1 MSMRLILSIL
11 LLAASLGAAEE
22 PNEKAAERTG
32 RAAEMLT
39 EIMGTPDHA
48 IPQDLLRRAHCV
60 ALIPG
65 VKKLGLL
72 VGGKYGKGVIAC
84 RTGAEGNW
92 SGPSTVRLEGGSI
105 GFQIGGSSTD
115 VVLLVMNEEGAE
127 KLRSSKFT
135 LGADAAVAGGPV
147 GRSAQAQTDAQMHAK
162 ILSYSRSRGL
172 FAGLSLEGATLRPDA
187 DANESLYGRKVSHE
201 EILSGAVAAP
211 AAAGGLH
218 AALAKYSAAA
228 PEAPATESTVVETA
242 AVESAPRQASKPGLI
257 TITSNPTIAEVE
269 LNGYFNGMTPRSKQ
283 VSPGQYQVTVRKA
296 GFADWVRT
304 VTVTPGE
311 RVVVEAELVPS
322 SAAAAGDGSA
332 RSGEVSQARVSGA
345 R

>member
-1 MSMRLILSIL
+1 MSMRLILSIV
-11 LLAASLGAAEE
+11 LLAASLGAAAET
-22 PNEKAAERTG
+22 NEKAAERTG
-32 RAAEMLT
+32 RAAELLT
-39 EIMGTPDHA
+39 EIMGAPDHA

-65 VKKLGLL
+65 VKKVGLL
-72 VGGKYGKGVIAC
+72 VGAKYGKGVIAC
-84 RTGAEGNW
+84 RTGAEGGW

-115 VVLLVMNEEGAE
+115 VVLLVMNEEGVE

-187 DANESLYGRKVSHE
+187 DDNETLYGRKVSHE
-201 EILSGAVAAP
+201 EILSGVATAP
-211 AAAGGLH
+211 AAANSLH

-228 PEAPATESTVVETA
+228 APAVETPVA
-242 AVESAPRQASKPGLI
+242 EPAPPPSNRPGLI
-257 TITSNPTIAEVE
+257 TITSKPTIAEVE

-283 VSPGQYQVTVRKA
+283 VSPGEYQVTVRKA

-311 RVVVEAELVPS
+311 RVTVEAELIPDGV
-322 SAAAAGDGSA
+322 AAAGESGSGQGQ
-332 RSGEVSQARVSGA
+332 SGKSSEVSQARVSGVP
-345 R
+345 

>member
-1 MSMRLILSIL
+1 MSIRLILAIIL
-11 LLAASLGAAEE
+11 VAASLGATDKA
-22 PNEKAAERTG
+22 NEKAAERTG
-32 RAAEMLT
+32 RAAELLA
-39 EIMGTPDHA
+39 EIMSTPDHA

-84 RTGAEGNW
+84 RTGAEAGW
-92 SGPSTVRLEGGSI
+92 SGPSTVRLEGGSF
-105 GFQIGGSSTD
+105 GLQIGGSSTD
-115 VVLLVMNEEGAE
+115 VVLLVMNKVGAE
-127 KLRSSKFT
+127 KLRASKFT

-187 DANESLYGRKVSHE
+187 DDNENLYGRKVSHE
-201 EILSGAVAAP
+201 EILSGAIGAP
-211 AAAGGLH
+211 AAASGLH

-228 PEAPATESTVVETA
+228 AEIQTVEALE
-242 AVESAPRQASKPGLI
+242 VESIPQPSKQPGII
-257 TITSNPTIAEVE
+257 TITSKPTIAEVE

-283 VSPGQYQVTVRKA
+283 VSPGEYQVTVRKA
-296 GFADWVRT
+296 GFADWVQT
-304 VTVTPGE
+304 VTVIPGE
-311 RVVVEAELVPS
+311 RVTVEAELLPI
-322 SAAAAGDGSA
+322 SAAD
-332 RSGEVSQARVSGA
+332 SGKSNSGRGAEVSQARGA
-345 R
+345 GLR

>member
-1 MSMRLILSIL
+1 
-11 LLAASLGAAEE
+11 
-22 PNEKAAERTG
+22 
-32 RAAEMLT
+32 MLT

-72 VGGKYGKGVIAC
+72 VGGKYGKGVISC
-84 RTGAEGNW
+84 RTGAQGNW

-228 PEAPATESTVVETA
+228 PEETAVETA
-242 AVESAPRQASKPGLI
+242 AVEIAPRQASKPGLI

-283 VSPGQYQVTVRKA
+283 VSPGQYQITLRKA

-311 RVVVEAELVPS
+311 RVTVAAELVPS
-322 SAAAAGDGSA
+322 NAAAAGDGSA

>member
-1 MSMRLILSIL
+1 MSVRLIFSII
-11 LLAASLGAAEE
+11 LLAASLSASDAD
-22 PNEKAAERTG
+22 NEKAAERAG
-32 RAAEMLT
+32 RAAELLAEVMS
-39 EIMGTPDHA
+39 TPDHA

-65 VKKLGLL
+65 VKKVGLL

-84 RTGAEGNW
+84 RTGANAGW
-92 SGPSTVRLEGGSI
+92 SGPSTVRLEGGSF
-105 GFQIGGSSTD
+105 GLQIGGSSTD

-187 DANESLYGRKVSHE
+187 DANENLYGRKVSHE
-201 EILSGAVAAP
+201 EILTGAIPAP
-211 AAAGGLH
+211 ASAGALH

-228 PEAPATESTVVETA
+228 EVQESKASGPESIPAPSN
-242 AVESAPRQASKPGLI
+242 QPGVL
-257 TITSNPTIAEVE
+257 TITSKPTVAEVE
-269 LNGYFNGMTPRSKQ
+269 LNGYFNGMTPRSKE
-283 VSPGQYQVTVRKA
+283 VKSGEYQVTVRKA

-304 VTVTPGE
+304 VTVAPGE
-311 RVVVEAELVPS
+311 RVTVEAELLPIT
-322 SAAAAGDGSA
+322 AAGSSSK
-332 RSGEVSQARVSGA
+332 R
-345 R
+345 

>member
-72 VGGKYGKGVIAC
+72 VGGKYGKGVISC
-84 RTGAEGNW
+84 RTGAEGGW

-115 VVLLVMNEEGAE
+115 VVLLVMNEEGAA

-228 PEAPATESTVVETA
+228 PEETAVETA
-242 AVESAPRQASKPGLI
+242 VVESAPRQATKPGLI
-257 TITSNPTIAEVE
+257 TITSKPTIAEVE

-283 VSPGQYQVTVRKA
+283 VSPGQYQVTLRKA

-311 RVVVEAELVPS
+311 RVTVAAELVPS
-322 SAAAAGDGSA
+322 SAVAAAGDGSA
-332 RSGEVSQARVSGA
+332 RSGEVSQARVSGV

>member
-1 MSMRLILSIL
+1 
-11 LLAASLGAAEE
+11 
-22 PNEKAAERTG
+22 
-32 RAAEMLT
+32 
-39 EIMGTPDHA
+39 
-48 IPQDLLRRAHCV
+48 
-60 ALIPG
+60 
-65 VKKLGLL
+65 
-72 VGGKYGKGVIAC
+72 
-84 RTGAEGNW
+84 
-92 SGPSTVRLEGGSI
+92 
-105 GFQIGGSSTD
+105 
-115 VVLLVMNEEGAE
+115 
-127 KLRSSKFT
+127 
-135 LGADAAVAGGPV
+135 
-147 GRSAQAQTDAQMHAK
+147 MHAK

-218 AALAKYSAAA
+218 AALTKYSAAA
-228 PEAPATESTVVETA
+228 PEETAVETTV
-242 AVESAPRQASKPGLI
+242 VESAPRQASKPGLI

-311 RVVVEAELVPS
+311 RVTVAAELVPS

-332 RSGEVSQARVSGA
+332 RNGEVSQARGSGA

>member
-1 MSMRLILSIL
+1 
-11 LLAASLGAAEE
+11 
-22 PNEKAAERTG
+22 
-32 RAAEMLT
+32 
-39 EIMGTPDHA
+39 
-48 IPQDLLRRAHCV
+48 
-60 ALIPG
+60 
-65 VKKLGLL
+65 
-72 VGGKYGKGVIAC
+72 
-84 RTGAEGNW
+84 
-92 SGPSTVRLEGGSI
+92 
-105 GFQIGGSSTD
+105 
-115 VVLLVMNEEGAE
+115 
-127 KLRSSKFT
+127 
-135 LGADAAVAGGPV
+135 
-147 GRSAQAQTDAQMHAK
+147 MHAK

-187 DANESLYGRKVSHE
+187 DDNESLYGRKVSHE

-228 PEAPATESTVVETA
+228 PEDTAVETA

-257 TITSNPTIAEVE
+257 TITSKPTIAEVE

-283 VSPGQYQVTVRKA
+283 VSPGEYQVTVRKA

-304 VTVTPGE
+304 VRVAPGE
-311 RVVVEAELVPS
+311 RVTVAAELLPS

-332 RSGEVSQARVSGA
+332 RSGEVSQARVSGV